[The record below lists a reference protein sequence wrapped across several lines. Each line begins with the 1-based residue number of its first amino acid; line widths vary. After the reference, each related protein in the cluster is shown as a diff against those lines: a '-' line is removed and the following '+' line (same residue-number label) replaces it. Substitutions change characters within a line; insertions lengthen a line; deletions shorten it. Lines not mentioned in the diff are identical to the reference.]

1 MSTYIC
7 IGSIGTVALFGAI
20 AVAIYFIVQLHKRY
34 ITWRINGELAELKR
48 LKAKYDTTVDTPVA
62 NEVVFNPVAT
72 YKIAN
77 AATKVELIKD
87 SDGQPALQFN
97 YADDDG
103 SKTYALLSNGVMH
116 VRLNNNWRVYGD
128 RKDAS
133 DMLLNMVERK
143 QLPRGDNKQS
153 SNNNQRH
160 REDNNS
166 SSMTEEQA
174 AKHAKKRTRFDKKQR
189 NLPDDY
195 VCVQISTDDGPK
207 WVIQVKRD
215 EYGN

>member
-20 AVAIYFIVQLHKRY
+20 AVAIYFMVQLHKRY

-48 LKAKYDTTVDTPVA
+48 LKAKYDTAVDTPVA

-116 VRLNNNWRVYGD
+116 IRLNNNWRVYGD

-143 QLPRGDNKQS
+143 QLPQGEKRKGNRDNSQGHDD
-153 SNNNQRH
+153 NNQDDIIPLKRV
-160 REDNNS
+160 RTWYDNHTTFEN
-166 SSMTEEQA
+166 
-174 AKHAKKRTRFDKKQR
+174 K
-189 NLPDDY
+189 
-195 VCVQISTDDGPK
+195 PK
-207 WVIQVKRD
+207 GKMPKGWRWQQVSGGDFAVVKVRD
-215 EYGN
+215 ENGD